1 MSKAKIAKKSTAI
14 DMTPMVDL
22 AFLLITFFMLTVKF
36 RPQESVEVS
45 TPSSTAETPLP
56 NSDVMIITI
65 AKDGRVFFAVDSKNT
80 RMEMLDKIARRYDL
94 GFDEKQRDAFGVQPD
109 VGVPIEKLQSWLD
122 IRDPE
127 RRKEASEGIPVDT
140 ANTDKNQLKDWVIY
154 GRLSNPKMRI
164 AVKADAKASYT
175 IIKNVI
181 NTLQNKPVN
190 INKFNLIT
198 SAEAAPEDAK
208 K

>member
-36 RPQESVEVS
+36 RPQESVEVN

-56 NSDVMIITI
+56 NSDIMIITV
-65 AKDGRVFFAVDSKNT
+65 AQDGRVFFAVDSKVT
-80 RMEMLDKIARRYDL
+80 RMKMLDGIARRYDL
-94 GFDEKQRDAFGVQPD
+94 GFDEKQKEAFGVQAD

-122 IRDPE
+122 ITDPE
-127 RRKEASEGIPVDT
+127 KRKATAEGIPVDT
-140 ANTDKNQLKDWVIY
+140 ANTDKNQLKDWIMY

-181 NTLQNKPVN
+181 NTLQEKPVN

-198 SAEAAPEDAK
+198 TAESAPDDAK